1 MRDPLREIHDLAE
14 TVRDKLQQVQE
25 EVGRLDDLYET
36 DYIDNRLDGGA
47 YQQLTNAIAM
57 VELYMDDVKNNA
69 AWVEKWGVGP

>member
-14 TVRDKLQQVQE
+14 TVRDKLQRVQE